1 MNNIYFYTKYSI
13 YINIDFYIPQD
24 SIIKLVWCCKL
35 QHSYYT
41 KFIFEYNKKEFSL
54 HLTEYDIRDR
64 FIIINNQ
71 LLAD

>member
-35 QHSYYT
+35 QYSYYT

-64 FIIINNQ
+64 FTIINNQ